1 MPDLKEIKESI
12 EKLSPE
18 DFEKLR
24 KWIVEKHWEVWD
36 KQIEK
41 DSQAGRLDF
50 LIEEA
55 EKEFKEGKLLDL

>member
-24 KWIVEKHWEVWD
+24 RWIVEKYWEVWD

-41 DSQAGRLDF
+41 DSQAGKLDF

-55 EKEFKEGKLLDL
+55 EKEFKERKLLDL

>member
-24 KWIVEKHWEVWD
+24 RWIVEKHWEVWD
-36 KQIEK
+36 KQIEE
-41 DSQAGRLDF
+41 DSQAGKLDF

-55 EKEFKEGKLLDL
+55 EREFKEGKLLDL